1 MATCAIQRFQ
11 EALLEL
17 GGSGGE
23 VLPDFPLHGI
33 ADPSLLMQQI
43 DDLISGEALRR
54 VLDEVSTEVELLSPF
69 PQRFETYPR
78 SHDCLLFHFHTHPN
92 NHLGWYKFRYK

>member
-1 MATCAIQRFQ
+1 M
-11 EALLEL
+11 EL
-17 GGSGGE
+17 GASGGE

-43 DDLISGEALRR
+43 DDLIFGEALRR
-54 VLDEVSTEVELLSPF
+54 VLDEVSPEVEFLP
-69 PQRFETYPR
+69 
-78 SHDCLLFHFHTHPN
+78 LFLNDSRLISAVMIASFFAFIPN